1 MKQWADHC
9 AGKAPSAKD
18 VPLNRLLPKHVTA
31 KGYDAAD
38 FCARTPRL
46 NPGSAKRTSR
56 NNRLFTS
63 IWGSRSRALQTDAT
77 GDAEIGPQR
86 LQFDC
91 PVKLTFR
98 GSAIGSD
105 GGLLL

>member
-1 MKQWADHC
+1 
-9 AGKAPSAKD
+9 
-18 VPLNRLLPKHVTA
+18 
-31 KGYDAAD
+31 
-38 FCARTPRL
+38 
-46 NPGSAKRTSR
+46 
-56 NNRLFTS
+56 
-63 IWGSRSRALQTDAT
+63 LQTDAT

-105 GGLLL
+105 GGLLV